1 MFSTVLGNVVIRV
14 AEVMHTL
21 QNSMAVARTTMTN
34 PIIAQA
40 IESRD
45 ADEDT
50 QPISAALATN
60 NSASSSMK
68 FTQMGKENMTC
79 SQ

>member
-1 MFSTVLGNVVIRV
+1 MALTVP
-14 AEVMHTL
+14 A
-21 QNSMAVARTTMTN
+21 MTKR
-34 PIIAQA
+34 PV
-40 IESRD
+40 D
-45 ADEDT
+45 ALLIDDEDT

>member
-45 ADEDT
+45 AVYDPDV
-50 QPISAALATN
+50 AAAIDL
-60 NSASSSMK
+60 
-68 FTQMGKENMTC
+68 
-79 SQ
+79 